1 MTGARP
7 VVGYL
12 RTAPRELPQDR
23 PSLDQQRA
31 SIVSAAEERGWGLV
45 AVEQDQRSGRT
56 LRRPG
61 LQRALDACRDGSADA
76 IVVARLDRLTYS
88 PADLAQLMSGAAR
101 EGRHI
106 VALKEGLDTAEPEA
120 AQALRILTE
129 AASWIPS
136 ALERAARPLANR
148 PRGRPSS
155 TPIEVAER
163 IRSMRREGATLQA
176 ICDVLNDEGVPTP
189 RGGQRWRPTSL
200 RSILRTDGGSPGV
213 RQA

>member
-1 MTGARP
+1 MSRPRP
-7 VVGYL
+7 VIGYL

-31 SIVSAAEERGWGLV
+31 GIVAAVEENGWVLV
-45 AVEQDQRSGRT
+45 SVEQDQRSGRS

-61 LQRALDACRDGSADA
+61 LKRALDACREGSAEA

-88 PADLAQLMSGAAR
+88 PADLAQLMAGAAR
-101 EGRHI
+101 DGLHI
-106 VALKEGLDTAEPEA
+106 VALKEGLDTADPDS
-120 AQALRILTE
+120 AQALRIFAE

-136 ALERAARPLANR
+136 ALERAARPLSGR

-155 TPIEVAER
+155 TPVEVAER

-213 RQA
+213 GQA

>member
-1 MTGARP
+1 MASRR

-31 SIVSAAEERGWGLV
+31 SIVAAVEERGWELI
-45 AVEQDQRSGRT
+45 AVEQDQRSGRSM
-56 LRRPG
+56 RRPG

-76 IVVARLDRLTYS
+76 VVVARLDRLTYT
-88 PADLAQLMSGAAR
+88 AVDLAQLIAGAAR
-101 EGRHI
+101 DAQHI
-106 VALKEGLDTAEPEA
+106 VALEEGLDTAAPDA
-120 AQALRILTE
+120 GPMLAVFTE
-129 AASWIPS
+129 VAGWVPS
-136 ALERAARPLANR
+136 ALERATRPLARR

-155 TPIEVAER
+155 TPVEVAER

-200 RSILRTDGGSPGV
+200 RSILRTDGSSPGPS
-213 RQA
+213 QA